1 MTRDEIDTMNAI
13 AIAMSGGMTQSTNT
27 HQFPA
32 GNSTPSVRVETI
44 RFTTA
49 E

>member
-1 MTRDEIDTMNAI
+1 MTRDEIETMNAI
-13 AIAMSGGMTQSTNT
+13 AIAISGGMTQITNT
-27 HQFPA
+27 HQFPV
-32 GNSTPSVRVETI
+32 GKSTPLVRVETI